1 MAGVDQLEWIGPQ
14 HVKTTRRGATHKRCI
29 QRIVIELAT
38 QIPLAKHNRAR
49 GILRLIGRLDHARR
63 IDGTRRS
70 TAKLHGIAYMRR
82 YLGRGMAHNQRHHT
96 ALAAARIHYALN
108 ARLMRALAQNNQSP
122 RLNNRSLL
130 PRNGLERVTQDA
142 RVVEPDARNG
152 NGDGIGRTRGVP
164 TAAHANLK
172 HGNIHAS
179 LGKHHKCS
187 SRQKVKRRDGIGAL
201 PRRHTTGIHS
211 MPRLNSGRN
220 AAGKRLIAHDASIDF
235 HALGIAYQLWRRIQR
250 GLEPLTTKNGSR
262 KTRSRSLA
270 IGTGNLNA
278 IKVLVRM
285 PQLIEHIDNRLK
297 QRPSIPRN
305 PPRISS
311 KPDSFIKR
319 KQLKRERH
327 RIRPRT
333 LSHNPSLQLQK
344 KRPTKKN
351 EPLALTISAFIRL
364 QQNQGHN
371 PVALPGSGRPRNRYG
386 SGLGLCSIQVPHE
399 PKAT

>member
-1 MAGVDQLEWIGPQ
+1 MAGVDQLERIGSQ
-14 HVKTTRRGATHKRCI
+14 HIKATRRGAAHKR
-29 QRIVIELAT
+29 RIELVMIELAT

-63 IDGTRRS
+63 INRTRRGA
-70 TAKLHGIAYMRR
+70 AKLNRVAHMRR
-82 YLGRGMAHNQRHHT
+82 HLSRGMVHHQRHNA
-96 ALAAARIHYALN
+96 ALATTRIHHALN
-108 ARLMRALAQNNQSP
+108 TRLMRALAQNNQAP

-130 PRNGLERVTQDA
+130 PRNGLERIAQNSS
-142 RVVEPDARNG
+142 VVEPDADDG
-152 NGDGIGRTRGVP
+152 NGDGIGRARSIP
-164 TAAHANLK
+164 ASAHANLK

-220 AAGKRLIAHDASIDF
+220 ATGECLIAHDASIDF

-278 IKVLVRM
+278 IEILVRT
-285 PQLIEHIDNRLK
+285 PQLIEHIDNRLE
-297 QRPSIPRN
+297 QRASISRN

-311 KPDSFIKR
+311 KPNSLIKR
-319 KQLKRERH
+319 KQIKLKRNGIQAGTLRH
-327 RIRPRT
+327 
-333 LSHNPSLQLQK
+333 
-344 KRPTKKN
+344 
-351 EPLALTISAFIRL
+351 F
-364 QQNQGHN
+364 
-371 PVALPGSGRPRNRYG
+371 
-386 SGLGLCSIQVPHE
+386 
-399 PKAT
+399 

>member
-1 MAGVDQLEWIGPQ
+1 M
-14 HVKTTRRGATHKRCI
+14 
-29 QRIVIELAT
+29 IELAS
-38 QIPLAKHNRAR
+38 QIPLAQHNRAR
-49 GILRLIGRLDHARR
+49 SILRLIRRLNHTRR
-63 IDGTRRS
+63 IDGTRCS

-130 PRNGLERVTQDA
+130 PRNGLERIAQNTCVI
-142 RVVEPDARNG
+142 EPNTR
-152 NGDGIGRTRGVP
+152 NGDGHGISRTRSIP
-164 TAAHANLK
+164 ASAHANLK

-187 SRQKVKRRDGIGAL
+187 SRQKVKRRDGIGTL

-220 AAGKRLIAHDASIDF
+220 ATGECLIAHDASIDF

-262 KTRSRSLA
+262 KTRGRSLA

-278 IKVLVRM
+278 IEILIRTS
-285 PQLIEHIDNRLK
+285 QLIEHIDNRLE
-297 QRPSIPRN
+297 QRTSIPRN

-311 KPDSFIKR
+311 KPNNLIKR
-319 KQLKRERH
+319 KQIKLKRNGIQAGTLRH
-327 RIRPRT
+327 
-333 LSHNPSLQLQK
+333 
-344 KRPTKKN
+344 
-351 EPLALTISAFIRL
+351 F
-364 QQNQGHN
+364 
-371 PVALPGSGRPRNRYG
+371 
-386 SGLGLCSIQVPHE
+386 
-399 PKAT
+399 